1 MNREQGTEDRGFRN
15 WRTCGAL
22 FSVLCLLIPGIVSAD
37 VLDDLRD
44 QLSQRRQRLQDIE
57 KRISQ
62 YRKEVSEKREVADTL
77 KDQIKVIDG
86 QVTSLQLELDKTAVE
101 VEKTEAEGGVVQEE
115 IRRTED
121 DMDKKRHQLR
131 EAIRIL
137 QIVEADSTVE
147 SFFKYPSLSGA
158 LTEIRAVER
167 VQQRTQETLGEVK
180 GLRDALQTK
189 AAALRDLER
198 ELKELKERQA
208 RQKKTLEDQQATK
221 ERLFDITKA
230 QEAEFQDLLQKA
242 AAEQRRA
249 NAEIASI
256 EAQVREELARRGITS
271 LGGVGIFDFPIDP
284 IFGISCGFHCAGY
297 PYAHLIGPHAGIDMP
312 THMGTPVR
320 AAADGYVARAHD
332 SGGPGYSYVL
342 VLHGDNFSTVYGH
355 LSSVSI
361 GDGQFVTRG
370 QVLGASGGVG
380 RGAGLS
386 TGPHLHFEVR
396 KNGVPVNPAQYLP

>member
-1 MNREQGTEDRGFRN
+1 MHHEHNTPRAVWGRRF
-15 WRTCGAL
+15 
-22 FSVLCLLIPGIVSAD
+22 LLVIAFAWLLPLVASAD

-44 QLSQRRQRLQDIE
+44 RLLQRRQRLQEIE

-62 YRKEVSEKREVADTL
+62 YRREVTEKREVAETL
-77 KDQIKVIDG
+77 QDQIAVIDG

-101 VEKTEAEGGVVQEE
+101 VEKTEAEGNVVQEE
-115 IRRTED
+115 IRRAGD
-121 DMDKKRHQLR
+121 DMDKKRRQLR
-131 EAIRIL
+131 EAIRVL
-137 QIVEADSTVE
+137 QIVEADSTIE

-167 VQQRTQETLGEVK
+167 IQQRTQETLGEVK

-198 ELKELKERQA
+198 ELKELREQQA
-208 RQKKTLEDQQATK
+208 RQKKTLEDQETAK
-221 ERLFDITKA
+221 VRLFEITKS
-230 QEAEFQDLLQKA
+230 QEAEFQQLLQQA

-249 NAEIASI
+249 NAELASI
-256 EAQVREELARRGITS
+256 EAEVRAELARRGVTS
-271 LGGVGIFDFPIDP
+271 LGGVGIFDFPIPP
-284 IFGISCGFHCAGY
+284 IFGISCGFHCGGY
-297 PYAHLIGPHAGIDMP
+297 PYAHLIGPHTGIDMP

-320 AAADGYVARAHD
+320 AGADGYVARAHD

-342 VLHGDNFSTVYGH
+342 LLHGDNFSTVYGH
-355 LSSVSI
+355 LSSVAVN
-361 GDGQFVTRG
+361 DGQFVTRG